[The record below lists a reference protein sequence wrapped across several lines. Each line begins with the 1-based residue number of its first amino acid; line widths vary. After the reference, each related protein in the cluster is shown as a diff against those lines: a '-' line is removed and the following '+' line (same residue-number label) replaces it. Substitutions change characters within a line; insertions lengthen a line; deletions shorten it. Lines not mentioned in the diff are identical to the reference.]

1 MAEEKTAQATSSIE
15 DQIRLRE
22 GKVALLR
29 ERGRDPYPSGV
40 HVGCTT
46 ARIRDI
52 HAADD
57 AKALD
62 EMPNGPYT
70 IAGRVMAIRTM
81 GKATFLSLR
90 DRDGDLQAFVKKDKV
105 GEAAYETLK
114 LLDLGDVAWVK
125 GRAMR
130 TRTGELSIEA
140 GEGGFQVLS
149 KALRPL
155 PEKWHGLH
163 DVETRY
169 RQRYVDLAA
178 HPEVRE
184 TFRRRTKLITAMR
197 RFLDE
202 REFVEVETP
211 ILHTPEQAGG
221 AAARTFQTHHNA
233 LDLDLKLR
241 IATELHLKRLVVG
254 GLERV
259 YEIGRIFR
267 NEGIDRTHC
276 PEFTSIEFYEAYAT
290 YQDLMKLTEEM
301 IARLCLEVTG
311 SYDAPYQ
318 GAVID
323 YRAPWP
329 RVSMLGEVAK
339 VYGISGTDSQKL
351 DGLARLT
358 RADFG
363 SRSTEK
369 EALFKLGKTESTGE
383 QIAWA
388 FETFCEPM
396 LVRDKPSF
404 IVDFPIEISPL
415 ARKRDGEP
423 RLVDRFEA
431 FAGGFEIAN
440 AFTELNDPRDQEAR
454 FRAQVEAAKRGNEEA
469 MPYDRDFVRALEHG
483 MPPTAGEGIG
493 IDRLV
498 MLFTDSPSIRDVI
511 LFPLLRPEA
520 EGT

>member
-1 MAEEKTAQATSSIE
+1 MAEEKTAQTTSSIE

-22 GKVALLR
+22 GKALSLR
-29 ERGRDPYPSGV
+29 ERGSDPYPAGV
-40 HVGCTT
+40 HVTT
-46 ARIRDI
+46 TTGHVREV
-52 HAADD
+52 HAGDD

-62 EMPNGPYT
+62 AEPSGPYA
-70 IAGRVMAIRTM
+70 IAGRVVAIRTM

-105 GEAAYETLK
+105 GDQAYEALK
-114 LLDLGDVAWVK
+114 LLDLGDIAWVK

-140 GEGGFQVLS
+140 AEGGFRLLT

-155 PEKWHGLH
+155 PEKWHGLS
-163 DVETRY
+163 DIETRY
-169 RQRYVDLAA
+169 RQRYVDLSVN
-178 HPEVRE
+178 PDVRE
-184 TFRRRTKLITAMR
+184 TFRRRTKLVTALR

-221 AAARTFQTHHNA
+221 AAARTFQTHHNT
-233 LDLDLKLR
+233 LDIPLKLR
-241 IATELHLKRLVVG
+241 IATELHLKRLIVG

-259 YEIGRIFR
+259 YEIGKIFR
-267 NEGIDRTHC
+267 NEGIDRTHN
-276 PEFTSIEFYEAYAT
+276 PEFTTIEFYEAYAT

-301 IARLCLEVTG
+301 IARLCMEVTG
-311 SYDAPYQ
+311 TEAAPYQ
-318 GAVID
+318 GAMID
-323 YRAPWP
+323 YRPPWP

-339 VYGISGTDSQKL
+339 LYGIDGSDSEKL
-351 DGLARLT
+351 DRLAKMT
-358 RADFG
+358 KADLG
-363 SRSTEK
+363 ARTTEK

-396 LVRDKPSF
+396 LPRDKPAF
-404 IVDFPIEISPL
+404 VVDFPIEISPL

-493 IDRLV
+493 IDRLA
-498 MLFTDSPSIRDVI
+498 MLFTDSPSIRDVV

>member
-1 MAEEKTAQATSSIE
+1 MSDTEI
-15 DQIRLRE
+15 
-22 GKVALLR
+22 
-29 ERGRDPYPSGV
+29 
-40 HVGCTT
+40 
-46 ARIRDI
+46 
-52 HAADD
+52 
-57 AKALD
+57 
-62 EMPNGPYT
+62 
-70 IAGRVMAIRTM
+70 
-81 GKATFLSLR
+81 
-90 DRDGDLQAFVKKDKV
+90 
-105 GEAAYETLK
+105 
-114 LLDLGDVAWVK
+114 
-125 GRAMR
+125 
-130 TRTGELSIEA
+130 
-140 GEGGFQVLS
+140 
-149 KALRPL
+149 
-155 PEKWHGLH
+155 
-163 DVETRY
+163 RY
-169 RQRYVDLAA
+169 RQRYLDLVSGYPNIKDA
-178 HPEVRE
+178 
-184 TFRRRTKLITAMR
+184 FLKRTRLVQFIR

-276 PEFTSIEFYEAYAT
+276 PEFTTIEFYQAYASS
-290 YQDLMKLTEEM
+290 QDLMKLTEEM
-301 IARLCLEVTG
+301 ISRLCLEVTG
-311 SYDAPYQ
+311 STEAPYQ
-318 GAVID
+318 GTVID
-323 YRAPWP
+323 YRPPWP

-339 VYGISGTDSQKL
+339 VYGIEGSDPERL
-351 DGLARLT
+351 DGLAKLGRDGFAART
-358 RADFG
+358 
-363 SRSTEK
+363 SEK
-369 EALFKLGKTESTGE
+369 EALFKLGKTDSTGE

-396 LVRDKPSF
+396 LPRDRPSF
-404 IVDFPIEISPL
+404 VVDFPIEISPL